1 MIFLYNFAIAMLYVA
16 IVVAAPFNR
25 KAGKLLQGH
34 RRLFA
39 RLKETLKDD
48 SPILWFHA
56 ASTGEFEQGRPV
68 MEEIRK
74 LYPQYKILL
83 TFFSP
88 SGYEAKKTY
97 AGADY
102 IFYMPFD
109 FSWNV
114 KRFYRIVK
122 PKAVFFI
129 KYEFWFNFIHH
140 ANQLGIPVYCFS
152 AIFRPNQFF
161 FQWYGQWYRKLL
173 YKFNHIFVQNKPSA
187 ILLNQIGIEQV
198 EVCGDT
204 RFDRV
209 AQIAAASKHLP
220 AIDFF
225 AVQSKVIVAGS
236 TWPADEALLVKYFNE
251 KLTDTPRFKYIIVP
265 HEVDDEKH
273 LNELSAQF
281 NGKAVRY
288 SHITP
293 SQSMDNYRVL
303 IVDVIGILSS
313 IYRCGYVAYIGGGFG
328 KGIHNILEAATYGI
342 PVVFGPRFQKFQE
355 ALDLTSRK
363 GAFSV
368 KNHRQFVQTMDS
380 LLNDEI
386 LYQKACMVCKN
397 YVQENMGSTGKILEK
412 ITPVLKQYAQ
422 TVG

>member
-1 MIFLYNFAIAMLYVA
+1 MIFLYNLGIAILYGIFVIA
-16 IVVAAPFNR
+16 YPFNR
-25 KAGKLLQGH
+25 KARKLLQGH
-34 RRLFA
+34 WRLFA
-39 RLKETLKDD
+39 RLKETIKDD

-68 MEEIRK
+68 IEEIRK
-74 LYPQYKILL
+74 RYPQYKILL

-88 SGYEAKKTY
+88 SGYEAKKNY

-109 FSWNV
+109 LIWNV
-114 KRFYRIVK
+114 RRFYKIVK

-129 KYEFWFNFIHH
+129 KYEFWYNFIHH
-140 ANQLGIPVYCFS
+140 AHRSGIPVYCFS

-161 FQWYGQWYRKLL
+161 FRWYGQWYRKLL
-173 YKFNHIFVQNKPSA
+173 YEFSYIFVQNRQSA
-187 ILLNQIGIEQV
+187 DLLKQIGIQQV
-198 EVCGDT
+198 EICGDT

-220 AIDFF
+220 IIDDF
-225 AVQSKVIVAGS
+225 ARQSKIIIAGS
-236 TWPADEALLVKYFNE
+236 TWPADEDLLVKYFKE
-251 KLTDTPRFKYIIVP
+251 KLVHRSQYKYIVVP

-273 LNELSAQF
+273 LNDLVDQF
-281 NGKAVRY
+281 NGAAVRY
-288 SHITP
+288 SQITAG
-293 SQSMDNYRVL
+293 QNLGNYRVL

-313 IYRCGYVAYIGGGFG
+313 IYRCGYIAYIGGGFG

-355 ALDLTSRK
+355 AVDLTSRK

-368 KNHRQFVQTMDS
+368 KNYPQFAQTLEA
-380 LLNDEI
+380 LLNDEQ
-386 LYQKACMVCKN
+386 LYQQACTVCKN
-397 YVQENMGSTGKILEK
+397 YVAENLGSTGKILQK
-412 ITPVLKQYAQ
+412 IDTVLQEN
-422 TVG
+422 VHR